1 MIEYDEDRYE
11 KYINQLHVLRLNIFN
26 DEDLKIFKKSK
37 GKGQFIL
44 RLESDDK
51 IIEERWEYYRF
62 EREGADFKNFNK
74 EDIIHCLPTYVD
86 KENNL
91 LNIPKD
97 STYRKNACYKAFDD
111 VDINLPIEK
120 EERDKHPFEV
130 ISSNIIENLDLKIGL
145 YLQTES
151 SKNLKI
157 FEKDMNLLKNE
168 NFNIL
173 VFPETC
179 FTSFTMDMRSKSIFN
194 NIHQQDLIEKCLNLS
209 KFINKAVV
217 ISTID
222 SNNVCFSIYANA
234 NASNN
239 ETVSR
244 IYIKHTM
251 TDNSPFIDEKYDE
264 FIEELFTPII
274 YNGYSIGLTIC
285 YDCNHAPF
293 SRMYGLQD
301 VDLIINSTGG
311 DVVYDKWYKY
321 NKARA
326 IENKCFNLVTMGGF
340 EENKNKNFTYGF
352 NPNGGLILPIN
363 MDGEEKPS
371 KPGKVYIYDL
381 SSCNLDSTPEK
392 YLYQPQNP
400 CKNVSFEIPVGNS
413 EDVLNKSKCIKE
425 NMYVL
430 SVGKFNVIFIIING
444 NDILK
449 PEKVIPLVY
458 DLELNEYENKKY
470 VIINQHGKIDKSFYS
485 DKLSIILKVRSIENF
500 SAVILESDNINMC
513 YQPTDN
519 KRVQVVKDESNMYGI
534 DLDRAGGPDSVW
546 RETGD
551 RMNKKWRNNFEKLLE
566 FMVEKT
572 S

>member
-1 MIEYDEDRYE
+1 MNLI
-11 KYINQLHVLRLNIFN
+11 K
-26 DEDLKIFKKSK
+26 
-37 GKGQFIL
+37 
-44 RLESDDK
+44 
-51 IIEERWEYYRF
+51 
-62 EREGADFKNFNK
+62 K
-74 EDIIHCLPTYVD
+74 ED
-86 KENNL
+86 
-91 LNIPKD
+91 
-97 STYRKNACYKAFDD
+97 
-111 VDINLPIEK
+111 
-120 EERDKHPFEV
+120 
-130 ISSNIIENLDLKIGL
+130 
-145 YLQTES
+145 
-151 SKNLKI
+151 
-157 FEKDMNLLKNE
+157 
-168 NFNIL
+168 FNIL

-179 FTSFTMDMRSKSIFN
+179 FTPFTMDMRSKSIFDN
-194 NIHQQDLIEKCLNLS
+194 NHQQDLIEDCLDLS
-209 KFINKAVV
+209 KFINKSVV

-222 SNNVCFSIYANA
+222 SNNVLFSVYANA

-251 TDNSPFIDEKYDE
+251 TDNSPFIDEKYVE

-274 YNGYSIGLTIC
+274 FKGYSIGLTIC

-311 DVVYDKWYKY
+311 DIVYDKWYKY

-400 CKNVSFEIPVGNS
+400 CKNVSFEMSVGNS
-413 EDVLNKSKCIKE
+413 KDVLNKSKCIKE

-430 SVGKFNVIFIIING
+430 SVDKFNVIFIIIDGDN
-444 NDILK
+444 ILK
-449 PEKVIPLVY
+449 PEKVIPLLY
-458 DLELNEYENKKY
+458 DSDLKEYENKKY
-470 VIINQHGKIDKSFYS
+470 VIINRHEKIDKIFYS
-485 DKLSIILKVRSIENF
+485 NMLSIILKVRAMENF
-500 SAVILESDNINMC
+500 SVVILESDNINMC
-513 YQPTDN
+513 YQPTDT
-519 KRVQVVKDESNMYGI
+519 KGVQVVKAENNVYGI
-534 DLDRAGGPDSVW
+534 DLDRAGGPDTIW
-546 RETGD
+546 RKNDGST
-551 RMNKKWRNNFEKLLE
+551 NKKWRSNFEKLLN